1 MSAKLLRS
9 IPPVASTYCTVAGT
23 KRPYSEEA
31 MDSSDPPPPPANQFI
46 PVFETFRNE
55 LDEHQER
62 RERIVKTSRD
72 ITALSKKT

>member
-1 MSAKLLRS
+1 
-9 IPPVASTYCTVAGT
+9 
-23 KRPYSEEA
+23 